1 MFVSRPLI
9 AARNQ
14 VIQAIGASGV
24 SWVESDPEEPAPVR
38 GWRRAPQGG
47 NPYLQPPPA
56 CPECGGK
63 LVHASACVTC
73 PGCGWG
79 RC

>member
-1 MFVSRPLI
+1 MFVSHPLL

-14 VIQAIGASGV
+14 VLQAIAASGV
-24 SWVESDPEEPAPVR
+24 SWPDPETDDPRPS
-38 GWRRAPQGG
+38 WRRQGRTD
-47 NPYLQPPPA
+47 NAYLVPMPS
-56 CPECGGK
+56 CPECGGR

-79 RC
+79 RCT